1 MEDLRNK
8 KIVFL
13 SADNLGNQSLVY
25 SIEKEVGIPCSIYAH
40 PLHMFPEHYNFNAE
54 SRDASAY
61 NFLFLLDCTDRDIDS
76 ATQYCMSNPLVNDNK
91 VAFYNL
97 AAYSED
103 EIRALSRKVRGFFY
117 VHDKMDIFLKGI
129 QSIFA
134 GEIWISRQILLDY
147 VMNSAGDKLP
157 EPEKNA
163 VELTQREQ
171 QILSLVSVGVSNED
185 ISDRLC
191 ISLNTVKT
199 HMYNIFKKIDV
210 SNRLQAALWAA
221 RHL

>member
-1 MEDLRNK
+1 MDDTRDK

-40 PLHMFPEHYNFNAE
+40 PLHMFPEHFDFKGE
-54 SRDASAY
+54 SKDPSEY

-76 ATQYCMSNPLVNDNK
+76 ATQYCMANPLVGDNK

-103 EIRALSRKVRGFFY
+103 EIKALSKKVRGFFY

-129 QSIFA
+129 QSIFS
-134 GEIWISRQILLDY
+134 GEIWISRQILLDF
-147 VMNSAGDKLP
+147 VMNSTGEIP
-157 EPEKNA
+157 QETQKNS